1 MRRSMLF
8 LFGLVVLSLCGC
20 GGIQGDNGSLRFE
33 LVDAPSH
40 VSSLEVTIQR
50 IDVMIGGDW
59 EIVAFPNQTYDVL
72 AHQTEPAVLGTSGL
86 AEGLYDKIRVA
97 ITAAR
102 VTDANGTH
110 DVTVPQAVMQDG
122 LEIPVDFEMLSARM
136 TTLLLDFNVAQSLV
150 INPDGSYSLDPVIPT
165 VVKSESGTIGG
176 FVVRNG
182 LGVSGASVKAT
193 YTDGPNYPVGT
204 VVNVAH
210 SQADGFFRVWA
221 LLPGEY
227 RLRIEADDAFL
238 GPAST
243 TVNNVMVVAENET
256 PLGAVSL
263 D

>member
-1 MRRSMLF
+1 MLF

-20 GGIQGDNGSLRFE
+20 GGIQGDNGTLRFE
-33 LVDAPSH
+33 LVDAPSN

-50 IDVMIGGDW
+50 IDVMIGGEW
-59 EIVAFPNQTYDVL
+59 EIVAFPNRSYDVL
-72 AHQTEPAVLGTSGL
+72 ALQSEPAVLGTAGL

-97 ITAAR
+97 ITSAR

-110 DVTVPQAVMQDG
+110 DVTVPQSVIEDG
-122 LEIPVDFEMLSARM
+122 LEILVDFETFSAQM

-182 LGVSGASVKAT
+182 LGVPGASVKAT
-193 YTDGPNYPVGT
+193 YTSGPSYPIGT

-210 SQADGFFRVWA
+210 SQADGSFRVWA

-227 RLRIEADDAFL
+227 RLRVEAEDAFL

-243 TVNNVMVVAENET
+243 TVNNITVVAANET